1 MVGAVG
7 YYGYQAIKRKIDGPQ
22 LDPRKDFTKTGP
34 IRYGSNAKSDAD
46 TKEKMKANK
55 QKVGDKVRFSY
66 DKQVPYSKKGDPDRA
81 KPVMTPSSY
90 SKFKKNIYTVK
101 DSSGKTIDVNKRIQ
115 NSAFTKQLTKAS
127 TKKNQ
132 SAKDF
137 MTKYKKAAEFR
148 GITT

>member
-1 MVGAVG
+1 MFRDLKE
-7 YYGYQAIKRKIDGPQ
+7 YQEI
-22 LDPRKDFTKTGP
+22 
-34 IRYGSNAKSDAD
+34 AKSDAD
-46 TKEKMKANK
+46 TKAKMKANK

-66 DKQVPYSKKGDPDRA
+66 SKGDPDRA

-90 SKFKKNIYTVK
+90 SKFKNKIYTVK

-137 MTKYKKAAEFR
+137 MRKYQKAAEFR